1 MARTRTCLPA
11 LALLLVLAA
20 TARPA
25 HATGCAPSL
34 PGSLR
39 DTGTATQLV
48 TVVPARTSATAGAL
62 TLWQR
67 TREGCWRPAAGPWTA
82 RLGRSGTSERKHEG
96 DGTTPAGIFRVGSTV
111 YGVAA
116 DPGVRYRYRQLVCGD
131 WWDEDP
137 SSPSYNSFRHVGCGA
152 RPRFGGDSEPLWLQS
167 TAYRYFA
174 VIRYND
180 DPVVPG
186 RGSAIFLHADRGRA
200 TNGCISLPLDEL
212 VNTLRWLRPDRH
224 PRIAIGTRAELLR

>member
-11 LALLLVLAA
+11 LALVLALA
-20 TARPA
+20 AARPA
-25 HATGCAPSL
+25 HAAGCAPSL
-34 PGSLR
+34 AGSLH
-39 DTGTATQLV
+39 DTGTASQLV
-48 TVVPARTSATAGAL
+48 TVVAAGSRATSGVL

-67 TREGCWRPAAGPWTA
+67 SGDGCWRQAAGPWTA
-82 RLGRSGTSERKHEG
+82 RLGRGGVRKRKREG
-96 DGTTPAGIFRVGSTV
+96 DGTTPAGVFRVGRTV
-111 YGVAA
+111 FGLGP

-152 RPRFGGDSEPLWLQS
+152 RPPFGGDSEPLWLQT

-186 RGSAIFLHADRGRA
+186 RGSAIFLHSDRGRA
-200 TNGCISLPLDEL
+200 TNGCVSLPLDEL
-212 VNTLRWLRPDRH
+212 VRTLRWLRPERD